1 MSDEKLIKKTIQHY
15 INGAISGKGD
25 DMKPAFHIEATIFGY
40 IGDDLF
46 SGPIK
51 NLFDWI
57 DENPAA
63 TELKANI
70 VNIDIE
76 ATVATVRLES
86 ENWSGHKFT
95 DLFTLLK
102 LDNEWK
108 IMNKVFH
115 LHK

>member
-1 MSDEKLIKKTIQHY
+1 MSDESLIKKTIQYY
-15 INGAISGKGD
+15 INGAISGKGE
-25 DMKPAFHIEATIFGY
+25 DMKPAFHSEASIFGY

-63 TELKANI
+63 DGLKANI

-76 ATVATVRLES
+76 GTVTTVRLES
-86 ENWSGHKFT
+86 DNWSGHKFT

-102 LDNEWK
+102 LENEWK

>member
-1 MSDEKLIKKTIQHY
+1 MSDKDLISKTISHY
-15 INGAISGKGD
+15 IKGATSGNGD
-25 DMKPAFHIEATIFGY
+25 DMKPAFHSEATVFGY

-51 NLFDWI
+51 NLFDWV

-63 TELKANI
+63 EELKANI

-102 LDNEWK
+102 LDNQWK

-115 LHK
+115 LHE

>member
-1 MSDEKLIKKTIQHY
+1 MSDKSLIKKTIQHY
-15 INGAISGKGD
+15 INGAVSGKGE
-25 DMKPAFHIEATIFGY
+25 DMKPAFHSEATIFGF

-63 TELKANI
+63 EELKTKI

-76 ATVATVRLES
+76 GTVASVRLES
-86 ENWSGHKFT
+86 ENWSGYKFT
-95 DLFTLLK
+95 DLFNLLK
-102 LDNEWK
+102 LNNQWK

>member
-1 MSDEKLIKKTIQHY
+1 MSDESLIKKTIQYY
-15 INGAISGKGD
+15 INGAISGKGE
-25 DMKPAFHIEATIFGY
+25 DMKPAFHNEASIFGY

-63 TELKANI
+63 EELKTKI

-76 ATVATVRLES
+76 GTVASVRLES
-86 ENWSGHKFT
+86 ENWSGYKFT
-95 DLFTLLK
+95 DLFNLLK
-102 LDNEWK
+102 LNNQWK

>member
-1 MSDEKLIKKTIQHY
+1 MLDEDLIKKTVQHY
-15 INGAISGKGD
+15 INGAVSGKGD
-25 DMKPAFHIEATIFGY
+25 DMKPAFHSEATIFGY

-63 TELKANI
+63 TELETKI

-76 ATVATVRLES
+76 GTVATVRLES
-86 ENWSGHKFT
+86 NNWSGHQFT

-102 LDNEWK
+102 LDNKWK

-115 LHK
+115 LQ

>member
-1 MSDEKLIKKTIQHY
+1 MSDEELIKKTIQHY
-15 INGAISGKGD
+15 INGAISGNGD

-57 DENPAA
+57 DENPPAN
-63 TELKANI
+63 ELEANI

-76 ATVATVRLES
+76 GTVATVRLES
-86 ENWSGHKFT
+86 SNWSGHQFT

-102 LDNEWK
+102 LNSDWK

-115 LHK
+115 LHS

>member
-1 MSDEKLIKKTIQHY
+1 MSDESLIKKTIQHY
-15 INGAISGKGD
+15 INGAISGKGK
-25 DMKPAFHIEATIFGY
+25 DMKPAFHSEATIFGY

-51 NLFDWI
+51 NLFDWV

-63 TELKANI
+63 EELKANI

-102 LDNEWK
+102 LDNQWK

-115 LHK
+115 LHE

>member
-1 MSDEKLIKKTIQHY
+1 MSDKSLIKKTIQHY
-15 INGAISGKGD
+15 INGAVSGKGE
-25 DMKPAFHIEATIFGY
+25 DMKPAFHSEATIFGF

-51 NLFDWI
+51 NLFDWV

-63 TELKANI
+63 QELKANI
-70 VNIDIE
+70 VTIDIE
-76 ATVATVRLES
+76 GTVATVRLES
-86 ENWSGHKFT
+86 NNWSGHKFT

-102 LDNEWK
+102 LDNNWK

-115 LHK
+115 LHS